1 MKFTLTKKLA
11 LGLLAAFM
19 ALGQAPAA
27 EHPGAVTK
35 VVEIDSL
42 KLGSPYKRIWQ
53 PFIAKW
59 TKNHL
64 VASYGLELRG
74 KTDMG
79 DVVCSISRNGGK
91 SWGPPITI
99 FDHRI
104 PNGTMRFAYNNSA
117 LIKPPRQDIRW
128 CFAMRAPTHF
138 RDSEDAKLCA
148 AYSGDGGLSWTQV
161 ELAMDYHGPLITCG
175 GILPVTDETGTR
187 YLLGVH
193 RNTLRHDSGGD
204 RQQFILESRSL
215 LRWKMAGYV
224 PVVPDKPAWI
234 HEGNI
239 APGDA
244 PTPTRNWSRWRD
256 PWTPSG
262 VGSCGSREVKQRCC
276 GDDTYRTCACFKH
289 RLFLS
294 VFGHEHP
301 KQMEFMKSRVG
312 LDLGDFI
319 ISQRR

>member
-104 PNGTMRFAYNNSA
+104 PNGTMRFAYNN
-117 LIKPPRQDIRW
+117 
-128 CFAMRAPTHF
+128 
-138 RDSEDAKLCA
+138 
-148 AYSGDGGLSWTQV
+148 
-161 ELAMDYHGPLITCG
+161 
-175 GILPVTDETGTR
+175 
-187 YLLGVH
+187 
-193 RNTLRHDSGGD
+193 
-204 RQQFILESRSL
+204 
-215 LRWKMAGYV
+215 
-224 PVVPDKPAWI
+224 
-234 HEGNI
+234 
-239 APGDA
+239 
-244 PTPTRNWSRWRD
+244 
-256 PWTPSG
+256 
-262 VGSCGSREVKQRCC
+262 
-276 GDDTYRTCACFKH
+276 
-289 RLFLS
+289 
-294 VFGHEHP
+294 
-301 KQMEFMKSRVG
+301 
-312 LDLGDFI
+312 
-319 ISQRR
+319 